1 MNTSVTSTVKG
12 VVIHNEKSPL
22 MCLYRK
28 VYVRKAELS
37 VGLPYSYHFYPR
49 PVLGIGYCRC
59 LCVCV
64 YQSLTCPHDNS
75 SPVQARITK
84 FGPEKQNTLIK
95 IPIVFFFVFFFVF
108 FLGGG
113 VN

>member
-49 PVLGIGYCRC
+49 PVLGIGYWV
-59 LCVCV
+59 LSLPVCVCINHLLV
-64 YQSLTCPHDNS
+64 RTITRHLFKLG
-75 SPVQARITK
+75 SPNLVQRSKT
-84 FGPEKQNTLIK
+84 P
-95 IPIVFFFVFFFVF
+95 
-108 FLGGG
+108 
-113 VN
+113 